1 MTTDDRFISRNA
13 AAALKGCTRKRID
26 TAIKQGRL
34 PAYEVAGRTM
44 VKEADVRALH
54 LTVRP
59 SVPPAGKV
67 TRTAAAGILGTYPQ
81 RVTHMIER
89 GELRAEV
96 IDGVQLLDEAT
107 VRKMAKPRRIS
118 P

>member
-26 TAIKQGRL
+26 TAIRRGDL
-34 PAYEVAGRTM
+34 PLFEVAGRPV
-44 VKEADVRALH
+44 VKAADVEALH
-54 LTVRP
+54 LPVRS
-59 SVPPAGKV
+59 SVPPAGKI
-67 TRTAAAGILGTYPQ
+67 TRTAAAAILGTYPQ
-81 RVTHMIER
+81 RVTHMIDR